1 MGAGRLPE
9 AEKGA
14 SLLVDPSL
22 AAQVVSGVFH
32 ILLNYTPWDRRGK
45 SNPFSP
51 ENPDPSVARVAI
63 SNSRVVVVVSRVE

>member
-1 MGAGRLPE
+1 MGAGRLLE
-9 AEKGA
+9 AEKSA
-14 SLLVDPSL
+14 SFLVDPPL
-22 AAQVVSGVFH
+22 AVKGIPKVLH

-51 ENPDPSVARVAI
+51 ENPDLSVARVAI

>member
-1 MGAGRLPE
+1 MGAGRLLE
-9 AEKGA
+9 AEKSA

-22 AAQVVSGVFH
+22 AVKGVPKVLY

-63 SNSRVVVVVSRVE
+63 SNSRVVVVVS

>member
-1 MGAGRLPE
+1 MRPVGAGRLLE
-9 AEKGA
+9 AEKSA

-22 AAQVVSGVFH
+22 AVKGVPKVLY

-63 SNSRVVVVVSRVE
+63 SNSRVVVVVS